1 MKLKNRTNYLS
12 KFFALLLVVSFASCG
27 GGGDSGSGNGGNDGD
42 GDGSQTPVKPW
53 AYSLSAANDISC
65 FSSTATDSNGNTYV
79 VGYLNRIDSFTFAG
93 TNGSTAMVSGA
104 YSNGNNAV
112 IAKYSADG
120 SVVWAKSV
128 STGPLASQFKGVT
141 VDSDGDIYAVGYISG
156 TGSYTFDG
164 TGSTAT
170 VSGASDS
177 NAVIVKYSS
186 DGSALWATSTA
197 IAAKGSMF
205 NTVTSDSNGNIYAAG
220 MISGTGLFS
229 LQASTAQQQLLLMR
243 NVTFANALIVKYS
256 SDGSALWSQSV
267 CTPNDDE
274 WSSYNA
280 VSADSSGNIYAVGFF
295 IGENQNSFTFTGSN
309 SSTAEI
315 PAVDSSVR
323 LTSCDNAVIVKYA
336 PAASDN
342 SVVTVEWA
350 KTLSYAQWSSNFT
363 GCSVDSAGNI
373 YAVGFF
379 GGNQSFMINTVKFD
393 GSNGSTVSVTG
404 STMSGSNSMLVKF
417 SPDGSALWGK
427 SAASP
432 VQSQSGFSGISID
445 KSDNIYVV

>member
-42 GDGSQTPVKPW
+42 GDGSQTPDKPW

-229 LQASTAQQQLLLMR
+229 FAGIDGSTTVIAANAKR
-243 NVTFANALIVKYS
+243 VTFANALIVKYS

-267 CTPNDDE
+267 ITPNDDE

-280 VSADSSGNIYAVGFF
+280 VSADSSGNIYAVGF
-295 IGENQNSFTFTGSN
+295 
-309 SSTAEI
+309 
-315 PAVDSSVR
+315 
-323 LTSCDNAVIVKYA
+323 L
-336 PAASDN
+336 
-342 SVVTVEWA
+342 
-350 KTLSYAQWSSNFT
+350 
-363 GCSVDSAGNI
+363 
-373 YAVGFF
+373 
-379 GGNQSFMINTVKFD
+379 
-393 GSNGSTVSVTG
+393 
-404 STMSGSNSMLVKF
+404 
-417 SPDGSALWGK
+417 
-427 SAASP
+427 
-432 VQSQSGFSGISID
+432 
-445 KSDNIYVV
+445 